1 MNPLKQLFTG
11 HRSDSDFDKG
21 YQKAVSDFKTVLEGS
36 SLSINKSSLDEI
48 GSIFYQ
54 AFQNQTIVSEMELQP
69 NDVTIKFK

>member
-21 YQKAVSDFKTVLEGS
+21 YQKAVSDFKAVLEAS